1 MAGLEAYRRYM
12 RGLGNIFVLA
22 ACAVWVSA
30 CCSCPDAKTDVK
42 EPEPV
47 PEPVPVAEEH
57 AAEPV
62 DEPAATAPQGI
73 AVGEPNPSAPSSDSP
88 PPERKDDKPEP
99 KFTPGMSVN
108 EAIAAVPKGWE
119 YIGIEPDA
127 LGAPL
132 SDLKLYEPCKLN
144 PSQHFQL
151 RVAIWDGKPVGIDVK
166 SANKALATCIK
177 EQVAQV
183 SWRNRV
189 KAINTVDYSY

>member
-1 MAGLEAYRRYM
+1 M
-12 RGLGNIFVLA
+12 RGSLSVFGCA
-22 ACAVWVSA
+22 ALAVWVSA

-42 EPEPV
+42 EPDPIPETV
-47 PEPVPVAEEH
+47 PAVAEG
-57 AAEPV
+57 PS
-62 DEPAATAPQGI
+62 EPATESTGAAPQGI
-73 AVGEPNPSAPSSDSP
+73 AVGEPNPSAPAETTP
-88 PPERKDDKPEP
+88 GEKPKEALPEP
-99 KFTPGMSVN
+99 KFTPGMSVD

-119 YIGIEPDA
+119 YSGIEPDA

-132 SDLKLYEPCKLN
+132 SDMKLYEPCKLN

-166 SANKALATCIK
+166 SANKALANCIK

-183 SWRNRV
+183 TWRNKV